1 MPRLTFS
8 PRISLALACALPLAA
23 CGMGSSPSTPDAS
36 ASSGGAGAGAQGQP
50 VSQQKQD
57 PRLAGMVPPEVKK
70 AGVIRMAIN
79 PSYPPFESM
88 AGDGKTMV
96 GLDPSLATAMG
107 DLLGVKVEFV
117 PTSFDAIIPALS
129 SHKVD
134 MAMSSIGDTK
144 EREQTVD
151 FATYYWNGTLLLV
164 RKGNP
169 KNLKAN
175 MACGA
180 SVGVIRGSLQQN
192 TFLPSQVPTCKKA
205 GLQPPTAKAYQD
217 GPQAQLALGS
227 NRIDA
232 VMLDAP
238 PLLDAA
244 KKNPGTF
251 QTVGPLVRNPNPGG
265 VAFPKGSE
273 LAEPINA
280 AINKLIENGTY
291 QKILTTWNL
300 DAIKIDKSQINGALS

>member
-1 MPRLTFS
+1 MARLTVR
-8 PRISLALACALPLAA
+8 PRTALLLICALPLAA
-23 CGMGSSPSTPDAS
+23 CGMGSSPSAPQAG
-36 ASSGGAGAGAQGQP
+36 SSGGDGAAGEP

-57 PRLAGMVPPEVKK
+57 PKLAAMVPEEIKQ

-96 GLDPSLATAMG
+96 GLDPDLANAMG
-107 DLLGVKVEFV
+107 ALLGVKVKFV
-117 PTSFDAIIPALS
+117 STSFDAIIPALS

-169 KNLKAN
+169 KHLKAD

-180 SVGVIRGSLQQN
+180 SVGVIRGSLQQS
-192 TFLPSQVPTCKKA
+192 TFLPSQAPKCKKA
-205 GLQPPTAKAYQD
+205 GKQPPTAKAYQD
-217 GPQAQLALGS
+217 GPQAQLALES

-244 KKNPGTF
+244 KKNPDTF
-251 QTVGPLVRNPNPGG
+251 QTVGPMVKNPNPGG
-265 VAFPKGSE
+265 VAFPKGSK
-273 LAEPINA
+273 LVKPISA
-280 AINKLIENGTY
+280 AINKLIEDGTY
-291 QKILTTWNL
+291 QKVLDKWNL
-300 DAIKIDKSQINGALS
+300 GAIRIDRSQINGALS